1 MTMIDEKMVEAAAIA
16 LGRIDGIELPW
27 IADKAGAYWH
37 DYKVRAELAITA
49 YEAAKAQTLALLVT
63 PDRGRRVEQEHPMA
77 AKPVA
82 EPVAGRLISDE
93 PLEALAYARTT
104 AANDDMT
111 KPGTIERQRHCDRL
125 AAMQAASDE
134 IVRLRAL
141 SAPASK
147 DGPDAL
153 RPD

>member
-1 MTMIDEKMVEAAAIA
+1 MTMIDEKLVEAAAIA

-63 PDRGRRVEQEHPMA
+63 PDRGRRVEHTVP

-82 EPVAGRLISDE
+82 EPVAGCLLKAIE
-93 PLEALAYARTT
+93 TLP
-104 AANDDMT
+104 DDFT
-111 KPGTIERQRHCDRL
+111 DDGNCCAGR
-125 AAMQAASDE
+125 
-134 IVRLRAL
+134 L

>member
-1 MTMIDEKMVEAAAIA
+1 MTMIDEKALEAAVERYPVA
-16 LGRIDGIELPW
+16 LQEACD
-27 IADKAGAYWH
+27 AGKVASH
-37 DYKVRAELAITA
+37 RMKFAVRAAILA
-49 YEAAKAQTLALLVT
+49 YEATKAQNLALLVT
-63 PDRGRRVEQEHPMA
+63 PDRGRRVEYPMA

>member
-1 MTMIDEKMVEAAAIA
+1 MIDEKALYVAATAA
-16 LGRIDGIELPW
+16 LNARRAANGWPATTLDKMLTPDRDAW
-27 IADKAGAYWH
+27 IAD
-37 DYKVRAELAITA
+37 VRAAILS
-49 YEAAKAQTLALLVT
+49 YEAAKPL
-63 PDRGRRVEQEHPMA
+63 
-77 AKPVA
+77 A

-134 IVRLRAL
+134 IVRLHAL
-141 SAPASK
+141 SVPASK
-147 DGPDAL
+147 DGG
-153 RPD
+153 